1 VRLAT
6 WNILNGRSPAD
17 GRVDLERFA
26 AAVASLDA
34 DVLGLQE
41 VDRHQP
47 RSGYADLAEV
57 AAEAMGAVDHL
68 FLPALRG
75 LPGSW
80 TPAGLDD
87 PAPADNPGD
96 DPAGDDAPAYGIALI
111 SRHPFVHRQMV
122 SLGPAPPSWT
132 RDQPRVAAIATV
144 RTPGGELTVANTH
157 LSFHPWWS
165 GGQLRRLVTRL
176 TACGRPLVLMGDL
189 NMRPRRA
196 AAITGMRP
204 LAAGPTYS
212 ASRPARQID
221 HILVDGGLHATSGGA
236 VTLALSDHRAL
247 VADLG

>member
-80 TPAGLDD
+80 TPAGVDD
-87 PAPADNPGD
+87 PARGD
-96 DPAGDDAPAYGIALI
+96 DPAGDDDPAYGIALL
-111 SRHPFVHRQMV
+111 SRHPLVRRQLA

-144 RTPGGELTVANTH
+144 QTPLGELTVANTH

-165 GGQLRRLVTRL
+165 GGQLRRLVAGL
-176 TACGRPLVLMGDL
+176 TECERPLVLMGDL

-212 ASRPARQID
+212 ASRPTRQID
-221 HILVDGGLHATSGGA
+221 HILVDGSLRAASGGA
-236 VTLALSDHRAL
+236 VTLPLSDHRAL
-247 VADLG
+247 VADLV